1 MKTKIGVLN
10 PKFCCCIC
18 LEPYI
23 VNQIYNEILI
33 NRRIGFENTTLHF
46 KCYQQAMSKTK
57 IVTTIENGFP
67 KFELVYHHELP
78 KGFGLMM
85 YAKQPTFTKKMFL
98 GDISTA
104 WRCGKKEDFEELMQ
118 IYEKDAILNSSAFF
132 EYFMKYEGGFDVV
145 DNSDAHIYIN
155 FAWINP
161 DKETQIPSLFAMG
174 LLLMGGDFLDFFK
187 KLESNFH
194 QVSGLPKT
202 DSKEPEKSFEDFSPA
217 KTNVLSIFI
226 HSVLLVKKQLS
237 IFSEK
242 FTEEMM
248 LDNFKSLVKTF
259 IQMRGTVDLR
269 DMDGDNHQNTPL
281 IWSACNGL
289 IEYSRILIQ
298 NGADVYAQDEKG
310 FTSFAWLFYGI
321 DEKLTPDLLNSYIDL
336 FESAAGK
343 TFLIEE
349 EKKDSLKHIQAAL
362 DRIIYKALSDVIAR
376 RIKEAKE
383 AIKKSETEKVDKQ
396 QAEIERLSNEL
407 EKLKTQERAIEAT
420 DSKTVQIL
428 LNINGQE
435 KYYLLNSD
443 KKTLVVNVFV
453 ENKTESS

>member
-1 MKTKIGVLN
+1 
-10 PKFCCCIC
+10 
-18 LEPYI
+18 
-23 VNQIYNEILI
+23 
-33 NRRIGFENTTLHF
+33 
-46 KCYQQAMSKTK
+46 
-57 IVTTIENGFP
+57 
-67 KFELVYHHELP
+67 
-78 KGFGLMM
+78 
-85 YAKQPTFTKKMFL
+85 
-98 GDISTA
+98 
-104 WRCGKKEDFEELMQ
+104 
-118 IYEKDAILNSSAFF
+118 
-132 EYFMKYEGGFDVV
+132 
-145 DNSDAHIYIN
+145 
-155 FAWINP
+155 
-161 DKETQIPSLFAMG
+161 
-174 LLLMGGDFLDFFK
+174 
-187 KLESNFH
+187 
-194 QVSGLPKT
+194 
-202 DSKEPEKSFEDFSPA
+202 
-217 KTNVLSIFI
+217 
-226 HSVLLVKKQLS
+226 
-237 IFSEK
+237 
-242 FTEEMM
+242 
-248 LDNFKSLVKTF
+248 
-259 IQMRGTVDLR
+259 
-269 DMDGDNHQNTPL
+269 
-281 IWSACNGL
+281 
-289 IEYSRILIQ
+289 LIQ